1 MENLLQS
8 IRFAGRR
15 QRREVAASSALC
27 SFPLSFGRY
36 RDVALAQIPRSY
48 LRWMLQADNVPDA
61 DRWAA
66 EQFLR
71 AVAGPR
77 RRHVG

>member
-1 MENLLQS
+1 VT
-8 IRFAGRR
+8 I
-15 QRREVAASSALC
+15 
-27 SFPLSFGRY
+27 
-36 RDVALAQIPRSY
+36 AQIPRSY

-66 EQFLR
+66 EQFLQ

-77 RRHVG
+77 RRHVS